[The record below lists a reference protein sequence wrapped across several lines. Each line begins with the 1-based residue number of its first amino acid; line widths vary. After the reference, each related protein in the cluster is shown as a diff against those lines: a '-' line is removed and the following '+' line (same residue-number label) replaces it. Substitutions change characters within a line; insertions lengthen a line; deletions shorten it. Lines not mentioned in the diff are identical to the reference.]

1 MEPALWIGP
10 VIVAAAISSLVT
22 VIGWFVSHQ
31 TERRSDAARRQ
42 EKIRDVQTAL
52 LAEIAGNRAQFA
64 EIDLDAHA
72 AEVQARLLQEPDY
85 TPLVP
90 RDAGA
95 LVFDAVLADI
105 SVLPGETI
113 SPVVAY
119 YKQVARI
126 AHFVEDLKGER
137 FVRLPRELKFEMY
150 LDYLGMIR
158 KALRQA
164 QAAEQALA
172 ASLSKDRASSPA
184 SGPNS
189 PSRSASASA
198 SAAGASQSPPS
209 TI

>member
-22 VIGWFVSHQ
+22 VIGWFVSHH
-31 TERRSDAARRQ
+31 TERRSDAARRE

-52 LAEIAGNRAQFA
+52 LAEIAGNRAQYA
-64 EIDLDAHA
+64 DIDLDAHA
-72 AEVQARLLQEPDY
+72 AEVQARLLQEADY

-90 RDAGA
+90 RDAGT

-113 SPVVAY
+113 SPVVSY

-137 FVRLPRELKFEMY
+137 FARSPRELKFEMY

-164 QAAEQALA
+164 EAAEQALA
-172 ASLSKDRASSPA
+172 TSLSKDPASSRA

-189 PSRSASASA
+189 PSQLASASA
-198 SAAGASQSPPS
+198 SAAQASQTPPPR
-209 TI
+209 I